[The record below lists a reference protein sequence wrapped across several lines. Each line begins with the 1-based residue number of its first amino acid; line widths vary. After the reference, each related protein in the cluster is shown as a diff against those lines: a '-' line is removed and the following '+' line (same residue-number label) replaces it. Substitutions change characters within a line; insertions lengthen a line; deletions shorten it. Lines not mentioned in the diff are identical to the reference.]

1 MPDHELDRRN
11 IAHTERLVRLETK
24 MDQVLTRLDH
34 QDTCVDSL
42 KRQVWL
48 AAGAIG
54 LLFALVNMP
63 IVAKVFIH

>member
-1 MPDHELDRRN
+1 MADIDRRDT
-11 IAHTERLVRLETK
+11 ATSERTVRLETK
-24 MDQVLTRLDH
+24 MDLVLQRLDH
-34 QDTCVDSL
+34 QDKCVDAL

-63 IVAKVFIH
+63 LVAKMVIH

>member
-1 MPDHELDRRN
+1 MPEIDILS
-11 IAHTERLVRLETK
+11 RLVKLETLIENVIK
-24 MDQVLTRLDH
+24 RLDH
-34 QDTCVDSL
+34 QDSCVDSL

-63 IVAKVFIH
+63 IFAKMVLH